1 MTEII
6 VAPLTRFRKEQHL
19 GLMTSLDHLIMNTP
33 VVKTGIGQL
42 YQPFS
47 SALAVESAAIKIEQG
62 SLTTGKMEEQDA
74 EREDLVLGFTHLL
87 ENGLR
92 HFDSTKRTAAET
104 LKHVVDKY
112 GNFRRKTNADETVSM
127 RGMCSELLGAEYQP
141 HLATLADGVE
151 WITRIQTV
159 NEEYSALYELRNAE
173 TNGTHVI
180 TYVEARQ
187 VMDPC
192 YNAIVKRVSSLA
204 DINGEA
210 NYLSFINQLNGF
222 ISDLKT
228 TMAIQEAARKKQA
241 ATAPVAE

>member
-6 VAPLTRFRKEQHL
+6 AAPLTRFRKEQHL
-19 GLMTSLDHLIMNTP
+19 GLMTSLDHLIMNDP
-33 VVKTGIGQL
+33 SVKTGLGQL
-42 YQPFS
+42 YQPFNN
-47 SALAVESAAIKIEQG
+47 ALAVESAAVKIELG
-62 SLTTGKMEEQDA
+62 SLTTGKMDDKDD
-74 EREDLVLGFTHLL
+74 EREVLITGFMHLV

-92 HFDSTKRTAAET
+92 HFDSAQKSAAET
-104 LKHVVDKY
+104 LKHIVDKY
-112 GNFRRKTNADETVSM
+112 GNFRRKTNADETVAIRSM
-127 RGMCSELLGAEYQP
+127 CNELLSAENQP
-141 HLATLADGVE
+141 YLATLSDGVE
-151 WITRIQTV
+151 WVTRIQTV

-192 YNAIVKRVSSLA
+192 YNAIVKRVTALA

-210 NYLSFINQLNGF
+210 DYLSFINQLNGF

-228 TMAIQEAARKKQA
+228 TMAMQEAARKKQA
-241 ATAPVAE
+241 ATAPVIE